1 MITEDAKKI
10 LDTLAAF
17 FNENEGN
24 RINRWLAIPLINT
37 IKSDLQE
44 ILQRDSYV
52 PPKETEDDENED
64 VDGEE
69 IEDELLGD

>member
-24 RINRWLAIPLINT
+24 KINRWLAIPLINT
-37 IKSDLQE
+37 IKVDLQE
-44 ILQRDSYV
+44 IIQRDSYV
-52 PPKETEDDENED
+52 PPKDDEDDEED
-64 VDGEE
+64 NQS
-69 IEDELLGD
+69 ED